1 MAVAEEFT
9 TITARPISSN
19 SWEDYYSDE
28 YQDEVCNASTVSH
41 FNRIF
46 SPLFFSV
53 VAALGLLGNI
63 LVVVIVIRYEKAKTL
78 TNALILN
85 LALSD
90 ILFAT
95 ALPFWAYYSAWGW
108 VLGESACKLVSF
120 VFNVGFSSSALLL
133 IAMTAQRYA
142 AVVNPLSSLVSAAGT
157 YSMLASMLIWATSI
171 LVAIPALVLTT
182 VDESDCEYNDSVS
195 SLWGR
200 YQQNIL
206 FVLSSGVFLFCYS
219 QILSRLLRP
228 SARRRKNKTL
238 KLIFTLMLLFF
249 VGWAPYNVTVFLQ
262 SLRSWSQTPDYS
274 EALARRCPSHNLLD
288 FTFHVSRILAF
299 SHCCL
304 NPIFYVLVG
313 SKFKRHLKNMMGCR
327 GHGDGRAGGRRSR
340 LMITSLSSGD
350 DLCV

>member
-1 MAVAEEFT
+1 MAVTEGVA
-9 TITARPISSN
+9 TITAT
-19 SWEDYYSDE
+19 DYYYSDE

-53 VAALGLLGNI
+53 VAVLGLLGNI
-63 LVVVIVIRYEKAKTL
+63 LVVAIVIKYEKVKTL

-85 LALSD
+85 LAVSD
-90 ILFAT
+90 LLFAT
-95 ALPFWAYYSAWGW
+95 SLPFWAYYSTWGW
-108 VLGESACKLVSF
+108 FLGESACKLMSF
-120 VFNVGFSSSALLL
+120 IFNVGFSSSALVL
-133 IAMTAQRYA
+133 IAMTAQRHA
-142 AVVNPLSSLVSAAGT
+142 AVVNPLSSLVSATGS
-157 YSMLASMLIWATSI
+157 YSLVASMLIWATSI

-182 VDESDCEYNDSVS
+182 VDKSDCEYNDSAS

-206 FVLSSGVFLFCYS
+206 FILISSVFLFCYS
-219 QILSRLLRP
+219 QILYRLLCP
-228 SARRRKNKTL
+228 LARKRKNKTL
-238 KLIFTLMLLFF
+238 KLIFILMLLFF
-249 VGWAPYNVTVFLQ
+249 IGWAPYNVTVFLQ
-262 SLRSWSQTPDYS
+262 SLRSWSQTPEYS
-274 EALARRCPSHNLLD
+274 EALAGRCPSHNLLD
-288 FTFHVSRILAF
+288 FAFHVSRILAF

-327 GHGDGRAGGRRSR
+327 RHGGSSAGGRRSR
-340 LMITSLSSGD
+340 LTITSLSSGD